1 MSVLYS
7 KLLHQGRACQ
17 LHKQVT
23 VKGCVVYQVTS
34 VHADKEASIVCVLG
48 LQISFSALPGESP
61 HPVLMMVVDSAPTSK
76 ASPRCSSGLRP
87 SEQEAVAYHSHHFL
101 TDQLTPPVIL
111 EETTPIMTE
120 GDGRIKVVNQN
131 NFVFICIA
139 RDPSLYGGKWI
150 QAMAAD

>member
-1 MSVLYS
+1 MQTKKRASSVCWASRSASVLF
-7 KLLHQGRACQ
+7 Q
-17 LHKQVT
+17 
-23 VKGCVVYQVTS
+23 
-34 VHADKEASIVCVLG
+34 
-48 LQISFSALPGESP
+48 
-61 HPVLMMVVDSAPTSK
+61 VLMVVVDSAPTSK
-76 ASPRCSSGLRP
+76 ASPRCSSGLRVSRRLLHTIHIIFSP
-87 SEQEAVAYHSHHFL
+87 IKL
-101 TDQLTPPVIL
+101 LTPPVIL

>member
-1 MSVLYS
+1 MQTKKRASSVCWASRSASVLF
-7 KLLHQGRACQ
+7 Q
-17 LHKQVT
+17 
-23 VKGCVVYQVTS
+23 
-34 VHADKEASIVCVLG
+34 
-48 LQISFSALPGESP
+48 
-61 HPVLMMVVDSAPTSK
+61 VLMVVVDSAPTSK

-131 NFVFICIA
+131 NSVFICIA